1 MHFSV
6 SLKIKIFYWIL
17 RKSFSTVRAFFDA
30 EESSSFAF
38 RFTETTGFFSGTA
51 VYYKGEIGFF
61 CRKLSYFFHCW
72 LLMVLVYALIFHV
85 ISIVLPQQFVSLQLV
100 HHVLD
105 DFVVL
110 LILILFFHGLF
121 LFKNN

>member
-1 MHFSV
+1 
-6 SLKIKIFYWIL
+6 
-17 RKSFSTVRAFFDA
+17 
-30 EESSSFAF
+30 
-38 RFTETTGFFSGTA
+38 
-51 VYYKGEIGFF
+51 
-61 CRKLSYFFHCW
+61 
-72 LLMVLVYALIFHV
+72 LMVLVYALIFHV